1 MECFGWH
8 PIWIVSFRDFVLVAE
23 SERERKVSD
32 FSDVNDDAVQ
42 REREREKGREKSVK
56 GKR

>member
-23 SERERKVSD
+23 SERKRKVSD

-42 REREREKGREKSVK
+42 REREK
-56 GKR
+56 